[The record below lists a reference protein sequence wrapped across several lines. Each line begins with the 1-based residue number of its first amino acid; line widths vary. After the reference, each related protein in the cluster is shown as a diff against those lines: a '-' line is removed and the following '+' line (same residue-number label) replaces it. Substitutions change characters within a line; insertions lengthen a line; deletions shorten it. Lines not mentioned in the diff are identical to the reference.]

1 MKKLL
6 PFFAI
11 FLFAFAA
18 HGQNTIVVPVSGD
31 QPLKI
36 KKKPHA
42 APGYCSQSEAVARV
56 RATFDKSGK
65 VTAAEITLPSGCRE
79 FDERALQA
87 ARKIKFEPAIK
98 DGQPVTVSKLVEYV
112 YRRY

>member
-18 HGQNTIVVPVSGD
+18 HGQNANVVPASGD

-42 APGYCSQSEAVARV
+42 APGYCSQGEVVARV

-65 VTAAEITLPSGCRE
+65 VTAAEITKPSGCRE
-79 FDERALQA
+79 FDERALKA

>member
-6 PFFAI
+6 PVFVI
-11 FLFAFAA
+11 FLFAFCAF
-18 HGQNTIVVPVSGD
+18 GQNANVVQAGGD

-36 KKKPHA
+36 IKKPRA
-42 APGYCSQSEAVARV
+42 APGYCSQGEAVARV
-56 RATFDKSGK
+56 RATFDRSGK
-65 VTAAEITLPSGCRE
+65 VTVAEVTLPSGCRE
-79 FDERALQA
+79 FDERAVKA
-87 ARKIKFEPAIK
+87 AKRIQFEPAMK